1 MSEIIKYKHSEII
14 IPSIQSNNEPEAVR
28 KLMAELDSFENE
40 VSVLLDDMAQVDKS
54 IADFR
59 LKCDEIANNINNL
72 GSLADIISKDNA
84 SQVKGAVAI
93 VAAATKLYGMF
104 SSKQKENKARKEFY
118 AKQDAILQ
126 KKQNMASEKLPAIT
140 SQLEKF
146 KANISVKFEALYTKD
161 WDKVLDISDSL
172 MMPTVS
178 LFKRNFS
185 LVIKMRYLV
194 RVMQYCIDEM
204 QAWSQGKQ
212 DSGLASPSILKL
224 IENEFAL
231 WPNKLGYKKGDWD
244 ALMIDALNQEEGKM
258 PVPVVMVISDPCL
271 MRNFIGINIGDSDN
285 CPNALI
291 SLEDENYTCLNSI
304 AAENPYL
311 KHCKSIMSQG
321 YNPPKDVMGIS
332 LVDFLIILSVP
343 LALFFV
349 LVLIFLIESSA
360 FWKIFF
366 ILPTLCWLGYVIEY
380 LETEYDKVFPYV
392 KRINKYNSDVDK
404 FLKDIKTK
412 EDCKEFHFF

>member
-28 KLMAELDSFENE
+28 KMMEELDSFENE

-126 KKQNMASEKLPAIT
+126 KKQKIASEKLPAIT
-140 SQLEKF
+140 SHLEKF

-172 MMPTVS
+172 IMPTIS

-194 RVMQYCIDEM
+194 RVMQYCIEEM

-258 PVPVVMVISDPCL
+258 PVPVLMVISDPCL
-271 MRNFIGINIGDSDN
+271 MRHFIGVSIGDSDN

-291 SLEDENYTCLNSI
+291 SLYDEDFTCPNPIAEENS
-304 AAENPYL
+304 YL
-311 KHCKSIMSQG
+311 VHCKNILSND
-321 YNPPKDVMGIS
+321 YNPPKEVNGAS
-332 LVDFLIILSVP
+332 LLDYLIILSVP
-343 LALFFV
+343 LAFFLV
-349 LVLIFLIESSA
+349 LVLIFLIERSTV
-360 FWKIFF
+360 WKIFF
-366 ILPTLCWLGYVIEY
+366 ILPTLCWLGYVIEV

-404 FLKDIKTK
+404 FLKDIKKK
-412 EDCKEFHFF
+412 EDCKEFHVF